1 LRIVRDRED
10 ARWLPSRFRF
20 ALFRLFAFV
29 RMIGARPCERPG
41 IMLAI
46 DPDQS
51 TIEQCGIALWTAA
64 TLSCFLASVMPLAVA
79 IILTPVA
86 MLIPLWIFRGGVRF
100 HSILSMA
107 LIAIAAA
114 YFATRPIWIRYV
126 AWQFLA
132 LMALNAIAALIM
144 LPLRGQVRKME
155 ERCGL

>member
-1 LRIVRDRED
+1 VVRDRDD
-10 ARWLPSRFRF
+10 ARWLPSRFHHG
-20 ALFRLFAFV
+20 LFRLFAFV
-29 RMIGARPCERPG
+29 RMYGTAPRERRG

-51 TIEQCGIALWTAA
+51 TGEQYAIALWTTA
-64 TLSCFLASVMPLAVA
+64 TVSCFFAAFLPLAVA
-79 IILTPVA
+79 IVLAPLA
-86 MLIPLWIFRGGVRF
+86 LLIPLFIFSRGLRF
-100 HSILSMA
+100 HSILFMT
-107 LIAIAAA
+107 LISIAAA
-114 YFATRPIWIRYV
+114 YFAMKPIWIRYV